1 MANRKKAEA
10 LILQYVNE
18 IEPTGYNAKCYEKIF
33 AEMSDKDFHEY
44 MKDLRD
50 GKKTLVMFK
59 PMYEAKGITVEN
71 NLELGEK
78 YGLNFF
84 ERLKFTDNP
93 NEPDHITPIEY
104 MVVDLPWRKQSQTA
118 AKKISVPD
126 NNKTIDQLTFQPTG
140 ASKGSKVSF
149 PELQVMIGMGLDE
162 SIKELTQ
169 VRGGDRGS
177 FSAYNAMFAR
187 YGNVSLKSIDQYA
200 TGVESTRT
208 LKTYLACMHI
218 TSTL

>member
-18 IEPTGYNAKCYEKIF
+18 IEPTGYNAECYRKIF
-33 AEMSDKDFHEY
+33 AEMSDKDFHDY
-44 MKDLRD
+44 MTGMRD
-50 GKKTLVMFK
+50 GSKTLVMFK
-59 PMYEAKGITVEN
+59 PLYEAKGITMEN
-71 NLELGEK
+71 NIKVAEK

-93 NEPDHITPIEY
+93 NEPDHISPIEY
-104 MVVDLPWRKQSQTA
+104 MVIDMVWRKQSQTA

-149 PELQVMIGMGLDE
+149 PELQVMIGMGLDA
-162 SIKELTQ
+162 SIQELTQ
-169 VRGGDRGS
+169 NRGGDRGG
-177 FSAYNAMFAR
+177 FSAYNAMFMR
-187 YGNVSLKSIDQYA
+187 YGSVSLKAIEQYS
-200 TGVESTRT
+200 TGVESTKT
-208 LKTYLACMHI
+208 LKTYFACMHL
-218 TSTL
+218 TTTL